1 MNFDADRLAA
11 LAGLGV
17 QRTEQLN
24 EASNRSQH
32 DEKYYQDE
40 VPHRFGKGQLSEK
53 KHSDEDVDEVAG
65 MAGTGEQLPM
75 DEEYG
80 DMEEMG
86 HAEMEEMQIPGSPK
100 PTSEMHHGSMEGVGH
115 AEMEELDDVVLE
127 IDENMLR
134 NEIKRMRQERI
145 NENNLRMAI
154 RNEIQDI
161 FGDLGLNE
169 DASWIYGDNKPNR
182 SKDGQTTRGFLGIG
196 FKK

>member
-11 LAGLGV
+11 LAGLGG
-17 QRTEQLN
+17 QRAEQLN
-24 EASNRSQH
+24 EASNRSYH
-32 DEKYYQDE
+32 DEKYHQDE

-53 KHSDEDVDEVAG
+53 KHSEEDVDEG

-80 DMEEMG
+80 DMEEMD
-86 HAEMEEMQIPGSPK
+86 HAKMEMKHDDME
-100 PTSEMHHGSMEGVGH
+100 EMHHG
-115 AEMEELDDVVLE
+115 EMEEIDMDEMAHDDIVLE

-134 NEIKRMRQERI
+134 NEIKKMRQERI

-161 FGDLGLNE
+161 FGDLGLSE
-169 DASWIYGDNKPNR
+169 DASWIYGDDKPKR
-182 SKDGQTTRGFLGIG
+182 SRNGQATTGFLGIG